1 MANER
6 EPGRIPPI
14 VEFQM
19 RALNFGTG
27 GLATGTGARVLFE
40 EGRMILQG
48 MTDSTDVRRTILGGV
63 ALVVGLMSIRQSL
76 KQRED

>member
-19 RALNFGTG
+19 RVLNFGTG
-27 GLATGTGARVLFE
+27 SLATGTGARVVFE
-40 EGRMILQG
+40 EGRIILQS
-48 MTDSTDVRRTILGGV
+48 MADSTDARRAVLGGI
-63 ALVVGLMSIRQSL
+63 ALVVGLMSIRHSL
-76 KQRED
+76 KRRED